1 MAKKE
6 HLKEQRVYSEA
17 FKRRYVKLIEEG
29 KESVITVS
37 RTHGVSRAAVYKW
50 INRYSGYLQSGQTLV
65 VQMDSEESKVRLL
78 EKQLAEAQSALGRKQ
93 MEIDFLNKMIEVGKR
108 DFKFDLK
115 KKVGTQLLSGSGSTG
130 DNTPTK

>member
-1 MAKKE
+1 MAKKT
-6 HLKEQRVYSEA
+6 HLGERRVFSEA

-29 KESVITVS
+29 KETVTTVS
-37 RTHGVSRAAVYKW
+37 RAHRLARSAVYKW

-65 VQMDSEESKVRLL
+65 IQMDSEASKTQEMQARIAEL
-78 EKQLAEAQSALGRKQ
+78 EAALGRKQ
-93 MEIDFLNKMIEVGKR
+93 MELDFINKMIEISKR

-115 KKVGTQLLSGSGSTG
+115 KKVGTRLSNGSGSTG